1 MSGMLGSGAERAE
14 KYVSNSLYGGA
25 GCYGYLAHERDGSE
39 CPWPGLGLKC
49 APGSKGYVDCTFR
62 RLGRVAKPAADYP
75 VVNTFIAEM
84 LDHCAGLVVRWRIV
98 AGVVGLLAFAAGLML
113 GRVL

>member
-1 MSGMLGSGAERAE
+1 MGGMLGSEAARGDR
-14 KYVSNSLYGGA
+14 YVSDSLYGGA
-25 GCYGYLAHERDGSE
+25 GCYGFRSHDRASSE

-62 RLGRVAKPAADYP
+62 RLGRIAKPVPDYP
-75 VVNTFIAEM
+75 FVNTFLAEI

-113 GRVL
+113 GRMI